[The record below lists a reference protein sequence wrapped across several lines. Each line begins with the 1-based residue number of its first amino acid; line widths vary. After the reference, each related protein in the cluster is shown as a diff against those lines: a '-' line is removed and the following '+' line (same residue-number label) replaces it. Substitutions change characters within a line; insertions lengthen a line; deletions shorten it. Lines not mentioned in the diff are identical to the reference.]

1 MSTCVPI
8 KARDARCGARETGAA
23 EAHDTHPSK
32 GRAMAIRRLVGLNT
46 VDSADFMARRDQ
58 MD

>member
-1 MSTCVPI
+1 VPI
-8 KARDARCGARETGAA
+8 KVRDARCGARETGAA

-32 GRAMAIRRLVGLNT
+32 GNAMAIRRLVWLNT
-46 VDSADFMARRDQ
+46 VDSADFMAHRDQ

>member
-1 MSTCVPI
+1 VPI
-8 KARDARCGARETGAA
+8 KARDSRCGARETGAA

-32 GRAMAIRRLVGLNT
+32 GSVMATRRLVGLNI
-46 VDSADFMARRDQ
+46 VDSADFMVRPDQ